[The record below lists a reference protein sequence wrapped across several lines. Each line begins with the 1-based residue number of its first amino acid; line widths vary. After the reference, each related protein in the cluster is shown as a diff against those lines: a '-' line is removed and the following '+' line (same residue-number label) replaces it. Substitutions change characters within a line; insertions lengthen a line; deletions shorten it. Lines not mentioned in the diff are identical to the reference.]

1 MRIDLLKTTPD
12 RAGRYW
18 ITLETGEKMGLYRQT
33 VEDFALYSGKE
44 LSDEEWKAMRDHAG
58 QMSAKM
64 RAVRIVSA
72 SSVSKRDLEERLVR
86 KGEAP
91 RQAKE
96 AVRWMEDLHLVND
109 RNTAEQVVHSC
120 ISKGYGL
127 QRAKQALYEKRIP
140 REYWDEALKDYPDQM
155 EKILSFLRSR
165 LDEDSD
171 SREVKKA
178 VDALL
183 RRGHSYGTTAASR
196 TRSARTP
203 APSWPPRPPRPSRPT
218 CTPPTRA

>member
-1 MRIDLLKTTPD
+1 MRIDLLKTNPD

-18 ITLETGEKMGLYRQT
+18 ITLETGKKMALYRQT

-44 LSDEEWKAMRDHAG
+44 LSDEEWKALQENAG

-86 KGEAP
+86 KGEDP
-91 RQAKE
+91 DQAKK
-96 AVRWMEDLHLVND
+96 AVEWMEDLHLVSD

-140 REYWDEALKDYPDQM
+140 KEYWDEALEDYPDQM
-155 EKILSFLRSR
+155 DRILSFLRSR
-165 LDEDSD
+165 LDEESGD
-171 SREVKKA
+171 REVKKA
-178 VDALL
+178 IDALL
-183 RRGHSYGTTAASR
+183 RRGHSYGTIREALRNISLDSDEFTEE
-196 TRSARTP
+196 
-203 APSWPPRPPRPSRPT
+203 
-218 CTPPTRA
+218 